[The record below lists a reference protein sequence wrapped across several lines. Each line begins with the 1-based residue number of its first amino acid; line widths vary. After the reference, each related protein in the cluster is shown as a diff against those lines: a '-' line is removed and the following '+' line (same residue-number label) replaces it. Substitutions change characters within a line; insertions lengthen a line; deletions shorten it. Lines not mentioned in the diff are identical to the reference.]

1 MPPRGWKSIVVREE
15 VYDAFKR
22 AKRELG
28 FVSDSDFVLHLLE
41 IARSENPDRRRSG
54 QGHQAQG

>member
-15 VYDAFKR
+15 VYEVFKR
-22 AKRELG
+22 VKRELG

-41 IARSENPDRRRSG
+41 IARSENPGRRRP
-54 QGHQAQG
+54 QEHQAQG